1 MTGARKAGGPGRR
14 RGPAASLAAAC
25 AFAALAAP
33 SRAQTVEAPHPSL
46 ALQTVS
52 ILVGFGPAQGND
64 QPARPEAAAIAST
77 RMSPDM
83 SYDQTARFLAR
94 RLGAFLPGAPSIVA
108 RHTPGGAGLAAARLL
123 YAAKPDGGTI
133 GLLSSNVI
141 FASALKLHDADAPME
156 RFVWLGGVAP
166 DAWACIRTQA
176 SKDSARPWA
185 GSLGIGSRSD
195 VHARAMGAFFDYPLR
210 IASGYVS
217 RFELVRA
224 IENGEVDMACGWPLT
239 DLERRRAAW
248 FDNGRMEVVQLFD
261 RSTLAATR
269 GASVSEAALRLL
281 LSETELAW
289 PLAAP
294 PGTPGEIAAAFGG
307 ALDALAHD
315 PEAIAEAQR
324 AGIALDPV
332 SAARVTGRVQALA
345 GMGDAERSV
354 LLPLFAGP
362 GR

>member
-1 MTGARKAGGPGRR
+1 M
-14 RGPAASLAAAC
+14 ASQ
-25 AFAALAAP
+25 
-33 SRAQTVEAPHPSL
+33 S
-46 ALQTVS
+46 VS

-77 RMSPDM
+77 RMLPDM

-94 RLGAFLPGAPSIVA
+94 RLGPFLPGAPSIVA
-108 RHTPGGAGLAAARLL
+108 RHTPGGAGLASARLL
-123 YAAKPDGGTI
+123 FSAQPDGATI
-133 GLLSSNVI
+133 GLLSSNII
-141 FASALKLHDADAPME
+141 FAGALKLHEADGAN
-156 RFVWLGGVAP
+156 RIVWLGGVAP

-195 VHARAMGAFFDYPLR
+195 VHARAMGTFFDYPLR

-217 RFELVRA
+217 RFDLVRA

-248 FDNGRMEVVQLFD
+248 FDSGKMEIVQLFD
-261 RSTLAATR
+261 RSALAATR
-269 GASVSEAALRLL
+269 GVSRTDAAQRLL

-294 PGTPGEIAAAFGG
+294 PGTPQDVAAAYG
-307 ALDALAHD
+307 AALEALAHD

-324 AGIALDPV
+324 AGIALEPV
-332 SAARVTGRVQALA
+332 SAGVVTDRVRALA
-345 GMGDAERSV
+345 GMGAEERSV
-354 LLPLFAGP
+354 LLPLFMGP
-362 GR
+362 NR